1 MEMETECRKWNA
13 ISVGECTSRSVEWE
27 GVQSHV
33 ESAGWNVTEFCQN
46 FRDWCW
52 KDRDQSQNEC
62 PLTIVLYYIFIIASG
77 KH

>member
-1 MEMETECRKWNA
+1 METECRKWNA
-13 ISVGECTSRSVEWE
+13 ISVGECTSRSVEWK

-33 ESAGWNVTEFCQN
+33 ESAG
-46 FRDWCW
+46 R
-52 KDRDQSQNEC
+52 SQNEC